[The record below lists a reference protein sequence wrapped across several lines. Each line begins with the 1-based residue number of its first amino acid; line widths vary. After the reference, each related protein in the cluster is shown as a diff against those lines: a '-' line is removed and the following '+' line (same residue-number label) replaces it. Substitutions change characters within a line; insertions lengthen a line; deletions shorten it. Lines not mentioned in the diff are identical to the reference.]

1 MVLSDEQRTDLQAL
15 RERLTALSPTE
26 YSQIGPIC
34 SKIRS
39 ICGTEGGFPAS
50 PHRMM
55 FTEHQE
61 RILPLQYEQMKKRPS
76 STKTMRFEDSF
87 RKAVQ
92 GVIDQ
97 IGEDLATPLT

>member
-1 MVLSDEQRTDLQAL
+1 
-15 RERLTALSPTE
+15 
-26 YSQIGPIC
+26 
-34 SKIRS
+34 
-39 ICGTEGGFPAS
+39 
-50 PHRMM
+50 MM